1 MIASAFRENA
11 ERGRQKAAKWTSG
24 RSKWNVAAR
33 LRVHHAQVDDGTHL
47 RRLVQTILKD
57 TLKQRF
63 WFLCNVPYIFFVMA

>member
-47 RRLVQTILKD
+47 WRLVQTIL
-57 TLKQRF
+57 R
-63 WFLCNVPYIFFVMA
+63 